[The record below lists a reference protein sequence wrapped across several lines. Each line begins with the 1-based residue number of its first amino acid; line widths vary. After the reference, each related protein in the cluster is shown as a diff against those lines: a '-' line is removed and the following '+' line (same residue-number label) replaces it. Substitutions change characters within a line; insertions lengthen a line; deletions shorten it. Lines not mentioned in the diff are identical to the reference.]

1 MRRPVEIREIRPD
14 DLHDVF
20 VLGRELISRQ
30 DGRTLLPSW
39 NETNLSGVLSEDT
52 TRSFVAVRKK
62 SIQGF
67 LIARIDTAATAEILW
82 TGSQGPD
89 AVRVSEDLY
98 RAFFESLPAAISS
111 IRVAVPGSNIELID
125 FFGKFGFTDSEH
137 VVIMENFF
145 RKKT

>member
-20 VLGRELISRQ
+20 VLGRELVSRQ
-30 DGRTLLPSW
+30 DAGTMFPSW
-39 NETNLSGVLSEDT
+39 NETNLSRVLSEDT
-52 TRSFVAVRKK
+52 TRSFVAARKK
-62 SIQGF
+62 AIEGF

-82 TGSQGPD
+82 TGAHGPD

-98 RAFFESLPAAISS
+98 SAFIESLPAAISR
-111 IRVAVPGSNIELID
+111 IRVAVPGSNTELMD

-145 RKKT
+145 RKNT